1 MKSKSNGATIASK
14 TRRSKVAL
22 LGVSLGTLM
31 AVAAGAHAQDAAPA
45 PAADDSE
52 VVIVTGFRSSL
63 QTAIS
68 EKKKSTDMVD
78 VIKAEDIGQFPD
90 LNLAESLQ
98 RIPGVSID
106 RDGGEGKQITVRGLN
121 SEFSRTR
128 LNGMEALAT
137 TGSKDSSGGTNR
149 GRGFDFNVFAADL
162 FNSITVRKSL
172 SAEIEEGSLGATVDL
187 QTARP
192 FDYKGFTMAAG
203 GQLGYNDLN
212 KDVAKRGTFMV
223 SNRWADGKLGAL
235 LSVAWGQRNVAEDAT
250 NTTRWENA
258 YAAGNVG
265 RFESFSTDGG
275 TTFTNITPCVSS
287 PVANRNCNTTETST
301 ANPALTGEAQKISRA
316 LHPRIPRYN
325 HFETDQNRLG
335 VTAAFQMKPF
345 EGTLIS
351 IDAMHATFEAN
362 RDEWEIEAIS
372 FSRNNAGLPR
382 TDIYNYDIDGEGTI
396 YKASFNDVDIRSEHR
411 FDELTTTFNQLGL
424 TWDQNWGD
432 RLSTKLFVG
441 SSKSSQETPEQTTF
455 TFESYNVDGYSYDY
469 TDMTAPVFNYG
480 TSSTGCKPDQ
490 ACYWDYSALATN
502 GDASLIRLRPQL
514 VENEFSTSKF
524 DVKFDLNDHITL
536 KGGFQVKDYSF
547 YSDEYGRV
555 TAGTANAARDEN
567 AGGVIQTTIDADL
580 TAGTGKYYQAVT
592 VAGTSYLIP
601 NLDAI
606 RSDFDYD
613 CRCINAFGNFTMNK
627 ENASS
632 RTNNRLATERDT
644 GWYVQADFR
653 GDLGSMPYR
662 GNIGLREVTTDLSGT
677 GYIGVTASPA
687 NPTGSQRVTVERSYK
702 DSLPSFNFMIEPLEN
717 LYVRFA
723 AAKTMARPTLLS
735 ITPGGGAINNT
746 ANTITS
752 GNPSLDPVRADT
764 LDFSVEWYPDRDTL
778 VTAAVF
784 QKKIKSYI
792 QSRTQPFKLSELG
805 YDYAELGET
814 SDETY
819 AVTTPINTP
828 GGDLKGY
835 EISIQKPFTFLPG
848 FLSKTGGIL
857 NYTHVESQIEYYTTP
872 NAPSTTMANLL
883 GLSPEAWNVTAY
895 YEGEVLAGRVAF
907 AYRDGYLSALSPGSN
922 ADFWGKHETFNV
934 DAQMTWKISKNLTL
948 ILEGINLTDEVDDR
962 YISYNTVQGNV
973 AQDLLYDYAK
983 SGRQYYA
990 GFRWKY

>member
-1 MKSKSNGATIASK
+1 MKLKMNDATVASK
-14 TRRSKVAL
+14 TRLGKAAL
-22 LGVSLGTLM
+22 LGVSLGALM

-45 PAADDSE
+45 PAADEGE

-128 LNGMEALAT
+128 LNGMEAMAT
-137 TGSKDSSGGTNR
+137 TGAKDSSGGTNR

-212 KDVAKRGTFMV
+212 EDVAKRGTFMI
-223 SNRWADGKLGAL
+223 SNRWAGGKLGAL
-235 LSVAWGQRNVAEDAT
+235 VSVAWGQRTVAEDAT

-265 RFESFSTDGG
+265 RFNRFSTDGG
-275 TTFTNITPCVSS
+275 TTFTNITPCTSS
-287 PVANRNCNTTETST
+287 PAANRNCNTNETST

-382 TDIYNYDIDGEGTI
+382 SDIYNYTIDDEGTI
-396 YKASFNDVDIRSEHR
+396 VKASFNDVDIRSEHR
-411 FDELTTTFNQLGL
+411 FDELTTTFNQLNM

-432 RLSTKLFVG
+432 RLTTKFFIG
-441 SSKSSQETPEQTTF
+441 SSKSVQDTPEQTTF
-455 TFESYNVDGYSYDY
+455 TFEAYNVDGYSYDY
-469 TDMTAPVFNYG
+469 TDMTSPVFNYG
-480 TSSTGCKPDQ
+480 TSNTGCKPDQ
-490 ACYWDYSALATN
+490 ACYWDYSASAAN

-514 VENEFSTSKF
+514 VENEFSTVKL
-524 DVKFDLNDHITL
+524 DGKFDLNDNLTF
-536 KGGFQVKDYSF
+536 KAGYQVKDYSF
-547 YSDEYGRV
+547 YSEEYGRY
-555 TAGTANAARDEN
+555 TASVATRDEN
-567 AGGVIQTTIDADL
+567 AAGAIQTAIDGDL
-580 TAGTGKYYQAVT
+580 TAGTGKYYQTVT

-606 RSDFDYD
+606 RSDFNYD
-613 CRCINAFGNFTMNK
+613 CRCVNSSGSFLMNK
-627 ENASS
+627 DNSSS

-644 GWYVQADFR
+644 GWFVQADFR
-653 GDLGSMPYR
+653 GDLGTMPYR
-662 GNIGLREVTTDLSGT
+662 GNIGLREVTTDLSAT
-677 GYIGVTASPA
+677 GYIGVAATPG
-687 NPTGSQRVTVERSYK
+687 NPTGAQLTTVERSYK

-717 LYVRFA
+717 LYVRIA

-735 ITPGGGAINNT
+735 LTPGGGAISVG
-746 ANTITS
+746 ANTITT
-752 GNPSLDPVRADT
+752 GNPYLDPVRANTMD
-764 LDFSVEWYPDRDTL
+764 LSVEWYPDKDTL
-778 VTAAVF
+778 LTASVF
-784 QKKIKSYI
+784 QKQIKSYI

-805 YDYAELGET
+805 YNYADFGET

-819 AVTTPINTP
+819 NVTTPINTP

-848 FLSKTGGIL
+848 FLSKTGGIV
-857 NYTHVESQIEYYTTP
+857 NYTHVESQIEYYLTPGATT
-872 NAPSTTMANLL
+872 TTRANLL

-895 YEGEVLAGRVAF
+895 YEGDVLAGRVAF
-907 AYRDGYLSALSPGSN
+907 AYRDGYISQLSPGSS
-922 ADFWGKHETFNV
+922 ADFWGKNETFNI
-934 DAQMTWKISKNLTL
+934 DAQMTWKVSKNLTL
-948 ILEGINLTDEVDDR
+948 ILEGINLTDEADDR
-962 YISYNTVQGNV
+962 YIAYNTVQGNT